1 MPGSHPVGITLCTE
15 RAFNNPSLDIDDLRR
30 HWKQAWKRHETDLE
44 RYFSGRINYFPFD
57 IEASQEQAKLCSF
70 LRSRDY
76 SIEGDALPHVG
87 ATRASEA

>member
-1 MPGSHPVGITLCTE
+1 MKPIWSVISADGS
-15 RAFNNPSLDIDDLRR
+15 
-30 HWKQAWKRHETDLE
+30 
-44 RYFSGRINYFPFD
+44 INFPFD